1 MAITIALANQKGGVA
16 KTTTCLNLG
25 AGLASR
31 GIKTLLIDSDPQGS
45 LTRYLGYNGDFTEF
59 SPLGDWLLGKKDFS
73 QVATSTPYPNLT
85 YISANENLISAEAA
99 ITKDTFKALHYLR
112 LKIEEIR
119 EEFEVI
125 LIDTMPSFSSLFA
138 NALVA
143 SDQVIIPVKL
153 EWLSVQG
160 LAPLLQKVREVQQ
173 IGKGIEI
180 LGIVGTFHRKGVN
193 EVAKCLKEIRDILP
207 GRVFESTIHL
217 NSRLA
222 EAAGEGLPIQIF
234 DRTSQGALDY
244 EALTEE
250 VITRCQLKP
259 AAAVL

>member
-1 MAITIALANQKGGVA
+1 MAVVISLANQKGGVA

-25 AGLASR
+25 AGLASH

-45 LTRYLGYNGDFTEF
+45 LTRYLGYNGEQSEF
-59 SPLGDWLLGKKDFS
+59 SPLGDWLLGRKEFS
-73 QVATSTPYPNLT
+73 QVETITPYSNLSF
-85 YISANENLISAEAA
+85 IPANEDLISAEAA

-112 LKIEEIR
+112 LKINEIR
-119 EEFEVI
+119 AQFDVI
-125 LIDTMPSFSSLFA
+125 LVDTMPSFSPLFA

-160 LAPLLQKVREVQQ
+160 LAPLLGKVREVQQ

-207 GRVFESTIHL
+207 GRVFETTIHL

-222 EAAGEGLPIQIF
+222 EAAGEGLPIQVF
-234 DRTSQGALDY
+234 DRNSQGAYDY

-259 AAAVL
+259 VAAVQ

>member
-1 MAITIALANQKGGVA
+1 MAVVIALANQKGGVA

-45 LTRYLGYNGDFTEF
+45 LTRYLGYKGESTEF
-59 SPLGDWLLGKKDFS
+59 SPLGDWLLSRKQFAQIEEK
-73 QVATSTPYPNLT
+73 TPYSGLT
-85 YISANENLISAEAA
+85 YIPTNEDLISAEAA

-119 EEFEVI
+119 SQFDVI
-125 LIDTMPSFSSLFA
+125 LIDTMPSFSPLFA

-143 SDQVIIPVKL
+143 SDKVIIPVKL

-160 LAPLLQKVREVQQ
+160 LSPLLGKVREVQQ
-173 IGKGIEI
+173 IGKEIEI

-193 EVAKCLKEIRDILP
+193 EVAKCLKEIKDILP
-207 GRVFESTIHL
+207 GQVFDATIHL

-222 EAAGEGLPIQIF
+222 EAAGEGLPIQVY
-234 DRTSQGALDY
+234 DRTSQGAYDY

-259 AAAVL
+259 VAEVR